1 MRRFRGWGRRGR
13 RRGRRRSRRG
23 RRRRRRRKKKKE
35 EEGKS
40 QGAPLRG
47 HSRHPAVAAEKSAFC
62 GHSRSSVATARFLS
76 PWPQQEVLL
85 WPQKETLLWTTRFHF
100 VATAGVP
107 LRPQRKFSPCGHSR
121 GSRAVAVKRK
131 SSTGHEGNPT
141 PSARQ
146 KKEKLFQKC
155 GRREF
160 SKHIHEERAKT
171 KKKQNALRREA
182 KLQKD
187 DVPFKKCRGG
197 IKKTKKNAKKI
208 GACGGLR
215 FL

>member
-1 MRRFRGWGRRGR
+1 
-13 RRGRRRSRRG
+13 
-23 RRRRRRRKKKKE
+23 
-35 EEGKS
+35 
-40 QGAPLRG
+40 LR
-47 HSRHPAVAAEKSAFC
+47 PQQKLC
-62 GHSRSSVATARFLS
+62 GHSKVSPSVAAAGGPAAATERN
-76 PWPQQEVLL
+76 LL
-85 WPQKETLLWTTRFHF
+85 RSTRFHF

-121 GSRAVAVKRK
+121 GSRAVAVKGK
-131 SSTGHEGNPT
+131 SSTGHRRNPT

-160 SKHIHEERAKT
+160 PKHIHEERAKT

-197 IKKTKKNAKKI
+197 IKKTKKTQKKSAPAA
-208 GACGGLR
+208 G
-215 FL
+215 FDFFK